1 MSKYYVTW
9 APESAEAG
17 MSFLTVI
24 DADRPMDIY
33 QIMER
38 AFVAEDIPYGEA
50 YEVYSILLASGHVHV
65 VA

>member
-1 MSKYYVTW
+1 MKYYVTW

-24 DADRPMDIY
+24 DGDTPLTVE

-38 AFVAEDIPYGEA
+38 AFVAEDIPYGE
-50 YEVYSILLASGHVHV
+50 VYDIHSILLASGHVHV
-65 VA
+65 VV

>member
-1 MSKYYVTW
+1 MKYYVTW

-24 DADRPMDIY
+24 DANRPMDID
-33 QIMER
+33 QIMEQ

-50 YEVYSILLASGHVHV
+50 YDIYSILLASGHVHV
-65 VA
+65 VS